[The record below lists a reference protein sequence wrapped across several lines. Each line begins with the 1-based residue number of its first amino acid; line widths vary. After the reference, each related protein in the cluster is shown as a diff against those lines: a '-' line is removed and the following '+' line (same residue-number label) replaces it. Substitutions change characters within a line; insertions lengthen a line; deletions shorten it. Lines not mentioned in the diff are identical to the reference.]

1 MIDSCELFIKR
12 QVKNQKTQATHKTK
26 NLKKQKSKKK
36 ILSSFSKNQTDDR
49 HRKQS
54 KKSRTKNVMR
64 QKEYY

>member
-1 MIDSCELFIKR
+1 MQHE
-12 QVKNQKTQATHKTK
+12 TK
-26 NLKKQKSKKK
+26 NLKKTRVKKK